1 MRIIALLLLM
11 LPLTGQ
17 LAARSET
24 EPTALATPVAHT
36 DWVRTTRGWEKL
48 DTSRSEPSTRELI
61 HPAIV
66 AGGQLLASLLAL
78 VAWSG
83 GKP

>member
-1 MRIIALLLLM
+1 M
-11 LPLTGQ
+11 LASVGQ
-17 LAARSET
+17 LAARMET
-24 EPTALATPVAHT
+24 ETPEVPTRVEHT

-48 DTSRSEPSTRELI
+48 DTSRSEPTTRKML